1 MGTAEAGCLTSA
13 RLFLLVRYHV
23 TRMRIGVAG
32 LGFMGMTHL
41 KALKQVEGAQA
52 AAVFSKDERKLAGDL
67 TGVGGNLGIQ
77 GEQMDFTD
85 VSKYRDLD
93 LLLTDETLDAIDICL
108 PTHLHASTA
117 IAALRAG
124 KHVLVEKPLA
134 LDGESADQVLKAAES
149 SGKILMAA
157 QVLRFL
163 PAYRALS
170 DELAGGKNGPLR
182 SALFRRRCAA
192 PDWSPWLGDASKSGG
207 GVFDLL
213 IHDVD
218 FTIKLFGLPEAVAAT
233 GHEDFT
239 RGIDTIHATFFYADG
254 SSAIV
259 TGGWHHPKSYPFSM
273 EFTVTADG
281 ATFDYSSLQ
290 NSATRYDASGEARP
304 MSLSDDD
311 PFAAELQYFVN
322 CCNRGESP
330 TLCPPAQSVA
340 AVKLTSLM
348 AAARQK
354 NGEKILCR
362 F

>member
-1 MGTAEAGCLTSA
+1 
-13 RLFLLVRYHV
+13 
-23 TRMRIGVAG
+23 
-32 LGFMGMTHL
+32 MGMTHL
-41 KALKQVEGAQA
+41 KALKAVGGAHA

-77 GEQMDFTD
+77 GEHMDFTD

-108 PTHLHASTA
+108 PTHLHAPTA

-134 LDGESADQVLKAAES
+134 LDGESADQVLKVAAS
-149 SGKILMAA
+149 SDRTLMAA

-170 DELAGGKNGPLR
+170 DELVSGKYGAVR

-192 PDWSPWLGDASKSGG
+192 PDWSAWLGDASKSGG

-218 FTIKLFGLPEAVAAT
+218 FTIKLFGIPEAVAAT
-233 GHEDFT
+233 GHEDFA

-254 SSAIV
+254 STAVV

-273 EFTVTADG
+273 EYTVTSDG
-281 ATFDYSSLQ
+281 ATFEYSSLQ
-290 NSATRYDASGEARP
+290 NSAVRYDASGEGQP
-304 MSLSDDD
+304 MSLTADD
-311 PFAAELQYFVN
+311 PFVAELQYFVN
-322 CCNRGESP
+322 CCNRGEP
-330 TLCPPAQSVA
+330 PALCPPADSAA

-348 AAARQK
+348 AKGRQK
-354 NGEKILCR
+354 NGEKIACR